1 MQILMEHS
9 IFTNQMLSIKGIYEV
24 EKYLGL
30 ATEPLLFMIAYRQEI
45 MLHQLN

>member
-1 MQILMEHS
+1 ME
-9 IFTNQMLSIKGIYEV
+9 GIYEA

-45 MLHQLN
+45 MLH